1 MPETVII
8 RNKFDIINYV
18 NDHPRSTRRIK
29 MLVFIALA
37 SIFGDA
43 YDFSALGVGIHS
55 LTAQL
60 NLNSVEVGLAT
71 SIMAAGALA
80 STLLG
85 GFIADRTGRYK
96 LFIICSV
103 LLVVAP
109 IGQALS
115 VNFAMLA
122 FFRLLLGIAVGLDM
136 PVAFSFMA
144 ELLNSGSKGKWINL
158 WQPVS
163 SAACILGV
171 LAALPFYFGGAGDS
185 LWRWVVGIGALPA
198 LISLVLRLIYA
209 EESPMWAA
217 EHQGLRQAG
226 KVLSSTYGVTVDV
239 QDDGTG
245 DKQEV
250 TKYPL
255 SVIFTQRFRLRTFLV
270 SVMMG
275 AQSLEYYAIGFYL
288 PVIASLVFGADLTA
302 SIITTALAQFCGLLT
317 GLLQSSLTQRV
328 GIRRL
333 AIIGYIVTFACLV
346 GLGLLGDSGWTENPA
361 IPIALVMAF
370 MAGHT
375 FGPGAQ
381 GKTMATLSYPTEIRG
396 IGTGWG
402 ETMGRVASML
412 GLFLFPVLLEHAG
425 QSLTMYVLALAPL
438 AAIVSLRLIKWDPT
452 RHNVDVEDSLTG
464 HNTGAAPKEAVSVN

>member
-1 MPETVII
+1 MSETVVI
-8 RNKFDIINYV
+8 RNKFDIVNYV
-18 NDHPRSTRRIK
+18 NDHPRSPRRIK
-29 MLVFIALA
+29 ILVFIALA
-37 SIFGDA
+37 SVFGDA

-55 LTAQL
+55 LTDQL
-60 NLNSVEVGLAT
+60 ALTSVQVGVAT
-71 SIMAAGALA
+71 SVMAAGALA
-80 STLLG
+80 STLIG
-85 GFIADRTGRYK
+85 GFIADRTGRYR
-96 LFIICSV
+96 LFVVCSV
-103 LLVVAP
+103 LLFIAP
-109 IGQALS
+109 VGQALS
-115 VNFAMLA
+115 VNFAMLV
-122 FFRLLLGIAVGLDM
+122 FFRLLLGVAVGLDM

-144 ELLNSGSKGKWINL
+144 ELINSDSKGKWINL

-163 SAACILGV
+163 SAACIIGALV
-171 LAALPFYFGGAGDS
+171 ALPFYFGGMGDS
-185 LWRWVVGIGALPA
+185 LWRWVVGIGAIPA
-198 LISLVLRLIYA
+198 LISLILRLIYA

-217 EHQGLRQAG
+217 EHQGLDEAG
-226 KVLSSTYGVTVDV
+226 KVLSTTYGVEVDV
-239 QDDGTG
+239 QDDGT
-245 DKQEV
+245 DDQQEV

-255 SVIFTQRFRLRTFLV
+255 SVIFTKRFRLRTFLV

-302 SIITTALAQFCGLLT
+302 SIITTAVAQFCGLLT

-333 AIIGYIVTFACLV
+333 ALIGYVVTFACLI
-346 GLGLLGDSGWTENPA
+346 GLGLLGDDGWKNIPA

-412 GLFLFPVLLEHAG
+412 GLFVFPVLLDQAG
-425 QSLTMYVLALAPL
+425 QSATMYILALAPL
-438 AAIVSLRLIKWDPT
+438 AAIITLKLIPWDPT
-452 RHNVDVEDSLTG
+452 RHNVDVEDSLTRP
-464 HNTGAAPKEAVSVN
+464 HQDELNPEGALA

>member
-1 MPETVII
+1 MSATVVI

-18 NDHPRSTRRIK
+18 NDHPRSSRRIK
-29 MLVFIALA
+29 ILVFIALA
-37 SIFGDA
+37 SVFGDA

-60 NLNSVEVGLAT
+60 RLDAVEVGIAT
-71 SIMAAGALA
+71 SAMAVGALA

-85 GFIADRTGRYK
+85 GFIADRTGRYR
-96 LFIICSV
+96 LFIVCSV

-115 VNFAMLA
+115 VNFAMLV

-144 ELLNSGSKGKWINL
+144 ELISSDAKGKWINL

-171 LAALPFYFGGAGDS
+171 LVALPFYYGGAEDS
-185 LWRWVVGIGALPA
+185 LWRWVVGIGAVPA
-198 LISLVLRLIYA
+198 LLSLLLRLVYA

-217 EHQGLRQAG
+217 EHQGLTEAG
-226 KVLSSTYGVTVDV
+226 KVLSTTYGVTVEI
-239 QDDGTG
+239 QDDGSG
-245 DKQEV
+245 ERQET

-255 SVIFTQRFRLRTFLV
+255 SVIFTPRFRLRTFLV
-270 SVMMG
+270 SVLMG

-288 PVIASLVFGADLTA
+288 PVIASLVFGANLTA

-317 GLLQSSLTQRV
+317 GLLQSSLTQKA

-333 AIIGYIVTFACLV
+333 ALIGYGVTLCCLI
-346 GLGLLGDSGWTENPA
+346 GLGLLGDSGWKSFPA
-361 IPIALVMAF
+361 VPIALVMAF

-412 GLFLFPVLLEHAG
+412 GLFLFPVLLQAAG
-425 QSLTMYVLALAPL
+425 RSATMYLLALAPL
-438 AAIVSLRLIKWDPT
+438 GAILALRFVPWDPT
-452 RHNVDVEDSLTG
+452 RHNVDIEDSLSDG
-464 HNTGAAPKEAVSVN
+464 GDGAVSDRVAATQ